1 MQTVTTQ
8 AGNTSLSMH
17 SSDKNSLRKSLRSAR
32 RSLSVQ
38 YRQQAVGRALR
49 HLLNKGVLLKGRRW
63 GFYLPLGEEFDAL
76 PLVNQALNMGKH
88 CYLPVTANRVAQ
100 PLKFAELDGKH
111 GLTHNRYGI
120 VEPHSRRLL
129 NARWLDVLIM
139 PLVGFDKHGQRLGMG
154 GGYYDATLAYLNTR
168 KRWRRPY
175 LIGLAFE
182 CQRAAEI
189 PAERW
194 DVRLDAVLTENGL
207 MRFADPAGFDA
218 GQASV

>member
-1 MQTVTTQ
+1 
-8 AGNTSLSMH
+8 MH
-17 SSDKNSLRKSLRSAR
+17 SPDKKSLRKTLRSAR
-32 RSLSVQ
+32 RSLSTP
-38 YRQQAVGRALR
+38 YRQQAAKQALR
-49 HLLNKGVLLKGRRW
+49 YALSSGLLLKGHRW

-88 CYLPVTANRVAQ
+88 CYLPVTANREAQ

-120 VEPHSRRLL
+120 IEPHSRKLMNVRS
-129 NARWLDVLIM
+129 LDVLIL
-139 PLVGFDKHGQRLGMG
+139 PLVGFDQHGQRLGMG

-182 CQRAAEI
+182 CQQAAAI

-194 DVRLDAVLTENGL
+194 DIRLDAVLTENGL
-207 MRFADPAGFDA
+207 MRFANAA
-218 GQASV
+218 ALKSAALK

>member
-1 MQTVTTQ
+1 MRFP
-8 AGNTSLSMH
+8 
-17 SSDKNSLRKSLRSAR
+17 DKKSLRKQLRAARGRLSPVYRQQAAR
-32 RSLSVQ
+32 RSLR
-38 YRQQAVGRALR
+38 YALS
-49 HLLNKGVLLKGRRW
+49 NGQFLKGRRW
-63 GFYLPLGEEFDAL
+63 GFYVPLGEEFDAL
-76 PLVNQALNMGKH
+76 PLLNQALNMGKH

-120 VEPHSRRLL
+120 IEPHSRRLL

-182 CQRAAEI
+182 CQRVAEI

-194 DVRLDAVLTENGL
+194 DIRLDAVLTENGL
-207 MRFADPAGFDA
+207 LRFAA
-218 GQASV
+218 Q

>member
-1 MQTVTTQ
+1 MP
-8 AGNTSLSMH
+8 SP
-17 SSDKNSLRKSLRSAR
+17 DKNALRKSLRSAR

-38 YRQQAVGRALR
+38 YRQQAAARALR

-76 PLVNQALNMGKH
+76 PLVNQALNMGKR

-120 VEPHSRRLL
+120 IEPHSRRLL

-182 CQRAAEI
+182 CQRVAEI

-207 MRFADPAGFDA
+207 MRFADPSGLDA
-218 GQASV
+218 GRTSV